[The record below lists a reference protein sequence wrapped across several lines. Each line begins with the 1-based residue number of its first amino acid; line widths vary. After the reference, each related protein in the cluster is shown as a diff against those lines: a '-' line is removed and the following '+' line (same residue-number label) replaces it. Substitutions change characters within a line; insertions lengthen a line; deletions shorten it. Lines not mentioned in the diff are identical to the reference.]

1 MDVVLIKLQRLKA
14 IIMKGVS
21 ETVEQADMVAVKMV
35 EQKQED
41 LMGRVVCWIVQGNA
55 LDAAQIATPQQEVR
69 MVKVALV
76 TVPSH
81 CMGVAMMEQQ
91 APVVQTELAVLLT
104 A

>member
-55 LDAAQIATPQQEVR
+55 LDAAQIATPQQEVQ

-76 TVPSH
+76 TVPSP

-91 APVVQTELAVLLT
+91 APVGQMELAVLLT